1 MSTWE
6 EQHKGALA
14 ASELGKCLHCAAA
27 RLAGRPKTRPYTP
40 AQVRRMSVGA
50 HFEGLEAAAL
60 REEGRPFYPG
70 RLITLAGEGIPVRG
84 RPDFVVQRDG
94 QVTIREVKYRSRG
107 PLEPE
112 REWRYQVG
120 VYRLR
125 YDGCPGE
132 FALYSL
138 DDRVVVDAGEIPSD
152 LPLLLR
158 EWRLALAGVLE
169 GKYQPEELPHEPCW
183 CRRSEWACPDCVG
196 ARRADTELAPLERER
211 LARFG
216 ELRAFYEGMRLR
228 DREYEA
234 ARLAAQEIV
243 AAHGGE
249 VRYGGKVY
257 RLRETRST
265 RVDVKAI
272 PPELKESLP
281 VTEVVTR
288 TVLVEEEE

>member
-6 EQHKGALA
+6 EQHRGALA
-14 ASELGKCLHCAAA
+14 ASEVGKCLHCAAA
-27 RLAGRPKTRPYTP
+27 RLVGRPKTRPYTP
-40 AQVRRMSVGA
+40 AQLRRMSVGA
-50 HFEGLEAAAL
+50 HFESLEAAAL
-60 REEGRPFYPG
+60 REEGKAFYPG
-70 RLITLAGEGIPVRG
+70 RLISLDGEGVPVRG

-94 QVTIREVKYRSRG
+94 GVSIREVKYRSRG

-112 REWRYQVG
+112 RQWRYQLG

-138 DDRVVVDAGEIPSD
+138 DDRVVVEAGEIPSD

-158 EWRLALAGVLE
+158 EWRLALQGALE
-169 GKYQPEELPHEPCW
+169 GKYQPEELPHEPYW
-183 CRRSEWACPDCVG
+183 CGRSEWACPDCVG
-196 ARRADTELAPLERER
+196 VRRAQTDLTPLEQER
-211 LARFG
+211 LGQFSR
-216 ELRAFYEGMRLR
+216 LRAFYEGMRLR

-249 VRYGGKVY
+249 VCWGGRVY

-272 PPELKESLP
+272 PPELRRSLP

-288 TVLVEEEE
+288 TVLVEEEQ